1 MRLKRIIFCGLLLL
15 LVLKVTGQK
24 IVFSYDSTGNR
35 IGRVLDTT
43 RLKSAKIK
51 FPVTDPNNLEAVD
64 NSDKSKLE
72 KESLESSD
80 SKIDAIIYPNPT
92 KGLIK
97 VEIRNM
103 PSDASTELKVYDMSG
118 SEVIVQ
124 RNFDYLSEVDLN
136 RLKDGIYILR
146 IKINDKL
153 FDWKVIKSHN

>member
-24 IVFSYDSTGNR
+24 IVFSYDANGNR

-51 FPVTDPNNLEAVD
+51 FPITDPNQLQAAD
-64 NSDKSKLE
+64 NSNMSKLQE
-72 KESLESSD
+72 KSFENAD
-80 SKIDAIIYPNPT
+80 SKINVIIYPNPT

-97 VEIRNM
+97 VEINNM
-103 PSDASTELKVYDMSG
+103 PSDASTELKVYEMSG

-146 IKINDKL
+146 IKINDKV
-153 FDWKVIKSHN
+153 FSWKVVKNNY